1 MPTAATLRCQS
12 LRILVVDDDP
22 FQRTVAADLL
32 REFGIVHLDFAG
44 NGLEAA
50 ERLAATAF
58 DAVLCDIEMPVAN
71 GPELIAEL
79 GRRGAGAL
87 AGSPPVWVWLTAL
100 ADDILDSHRDLVL
113 ALGFT
118 RVHALHK
125 PLQRAALMPIIDDA
139 LARDRDPPPQSDT
152 DDERPTPDD
161 AAILAAVRALGIESG
176 GPHDASLADGETID
190 AGEFEI
196 EWQPQFEI
204 ATGRIA
210 GAEALCRWNHPTLGR
225 IAPDLFIPRLEALDA
240 ADPILFLATA
250 RCLAVQQRLIA
261 SGLEIPIGI
270 NASAQ
275 TLCRPGVLDRIERMV
290 AATGLP
296 RRLLTIELT
305 EGFPVADTVAL
316 SVALNR
322 LRVLGYGVAIDDFGV
337 GIATLKLLADLPFT
351 QIKLDRSFV
360 SSVDA
365 GSQRAVICRN
375 IIRLALDLG
384 LECIAE
390 GIETEA
396 QRAALQALGCH
407 LGQGYLWSRP
417 LALDAFVARALA

>member
-1 MPTAATLRCQS
+1 MPPVAAE

-22 FQRTVAADLL
+22 FQRTVAADQL
-32 REFGIVHLDFAG
+32 RALGIAQIDFAA

-50 ERLAATAF
+50 DRLAATAF

-71 GPELIAEL
+71 GPELVAEL
-79 GRRGAGAL
+79 GRRGIHAL
-87 AGSPPVWVWLTAL
+87 AGPPPVWGWLTAL
-100 ADDILDSHRDLVL
+100 PDDILDSHRDLVL
-113 ALGFT
+113 ALGFP

-125 PLQRAALMPIIDDA
+125 PLERDALVPVIDDA
-139 LARDRDPPPQSDT
+139 IVRHKDPPRHDSTPK
-152 DDERPTPDD
+152 PAAPDD
-161 AAILAAVRALGIESG
+161 AAILAAV
-176 GPHDASLADGETID
+176 LAMRVADSVTEAADTG
-190 AGEFEI
+190 AGHFDI
-196 EWQPQFEI
+196 EWQPQFDI

-210 GAEALCRWNHPTLGR
+210 GAEALCRWHHPTLGR
-225 IAPDLFIPRLEALDA
+225 VPPDVFIPRLEALDA
-240 ADPILFLATA
+240 ADPILFLATE
-250 RCLAVQQRLIA
+250 RCLSVQQQLTA
-261 SGLEIPIGI
+261 AGVDIPLGI

-275 TLCRPGVLDRIERMV
+275 TLCRPGVLDRFEHMV
-290 AATGLP
+290 ATAGLP
-296 RRLLTIELT
+296 RRLLTVELT

-322 LRVLGYGVAIDDFGV
+322 LRVMGYGVAIDDFGV

-360 SSVDA
+360 SSVN
-365 GSQRAVICRN
+365 GNSQRAVICRN

-396 QRAALQALGCH
+396 QRAALLALGCH

-417 LALDAFVARALA
+417 LARDAFLARALA

>member
-1 MPTAATLRCQS
+1 MPPIAAE

-32 REFGIVHLDFAG
+32 RGLGIVHLDFAG

-79 GRRGAGAL
+79 GRGGASAL
-87 AGSPPVWVWLTAL
+87 AGPPPVWAWLTAL
-100 ADDILDSHRDLVL
+100 ADDILDSHRDLVH
-113 ALGFT
+113 AIGFP

-125 PLQRAALMPIIDDA
+125 PLQRDALVAVIDDA
-139 LARDRDPPPQSDT
+139 LVRHQDPPAAGAP
-152 DDERPTPDD
+152 PKPAAPDD
-161 AAILAAVRALGIESG
+161 AAILAAVL
-176 GPHDASLADGETID
+176 SLRVADSQPANPG
-190 AGEFEI
+190 AGHFDI
-196 EWQPQFEI
+196 EWQPQFDI
-204 ATGRIA
+204 ATHRIA
-210 GAEALCRWNHPTLGR
+210 GAEALCRWHHPTLGR

-240 ADPILFLATA
+240 ADPILFLATE
-250 RCLAVQQRLIA
+250 RCLAVQQRLMA
-261 SGLEIPIGI
+261 AGMEIPLGV

-275 TLCRPGVLDRIERMV
+275 TLCRPGVLDRFERMV
-290 AATGLP
+290 ATAGLP
-296 RRLLTIELT
+296 RRLLTVELT

-322 LRVLGYGVAIDDFGV
+322 LRVMGYGVAIDDFGV

-360 SSVDA
+360 SSVNA

-390 GIETEA
+390 GIETED
-396 QRAALQALGCH
+396 QRATLQALGCH

-417 LALDAFVARALA
+417 LPLDAFMARALA